1 MPRRRATLAG
11 ATALLVLVAC
21 GASSSAAP
29 PQGAVRVSIKGF
41 DYSPRRLVVSRGTKV
56 TWTDRDST
64 NHTVMFRDH
73 RVRGIDNL
81 HAGERRTVRFTR
93 RGRFRYVCEFHPN
106 MHGVVIVR

>member
-1 MPRRRATLAG
+1 MAG

-21 GASSSAAP
+21 GASSSAAAP
-29 PQGAVRVSIKGF
+29 RTAGVSIKGF
-41 DYSPRRLVVSRGTKV
+41 DYSPRRLVVSRGTEV

-64 NHTVMFRDH
+64 NHTVTFRDH
-73 RVRGIDNL
+73 RVHSIDNL

-106 MHGVVIVR
+106 MHGVVIVQ